1 MSFEAADRF
10 ASCLAFVLFAF
21 EVGACGLGD
30 EFRPVAATCAFA
42 ALRIS
47 ETLALKWGD
56 ISFDDAMLYV
66 REGKT
71 SASAQSVP
79 MIPEL
84 VAELQAQRRRALLAS
99 FTRVASDA
107 FVFVTATG
115 KPQHRKNALR
125 AVHAAGD
132 AAGLNPEG
140 AEKVGLHDLRHSCA
154 GLLLAAG
161 VPMPKVAAI
170 LRHADARVT
179 ATTYAGLVESDRA
192 QLGTDLA
199 SAWDPVATSVAT

>member
-1 MSFEAADRF
+1 MLTVRGSRF
-10 ASCLAFVLFAF
+10 GSRGSRGFWGRPFCRVRRA
-21 EVGACGLGD
+21 D
-30 EFRPVAATCAFA
+30 EFRPVAAACAFA

-47 ETLALKWGD
+47 ETLALTWAD
-56 ISFDDAMLYV
+56 VDFTENMIHV
-66 REGKT
+66 RKGKT
-71 SASAQSVP
+71 EASAQSVP

-84 VAELQAQRRRALLAS
+84 VAEMQAQRRRALAAG
-99 FTRVASDA
+99 FARGAADA
-107 FVFVTATG
+107 LVFVTATG
-115 KPQHRKNALR
+115 NPQHRKNALR

-161 VPMPKVAAI
+161 IPMSKVAAI

-179 ATTYAGLVESDRA
+179 ATTYAGLVESERA

-199 SAWDPVATSVAT
+199 SAWVPVATSVAT